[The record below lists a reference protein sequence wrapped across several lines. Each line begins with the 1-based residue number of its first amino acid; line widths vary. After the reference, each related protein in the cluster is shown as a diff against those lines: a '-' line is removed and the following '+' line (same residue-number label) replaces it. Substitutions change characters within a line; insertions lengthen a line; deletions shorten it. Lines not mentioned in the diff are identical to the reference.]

1 MNIALV
7 FPGQGSQS
15 VGMGKDLFSA
25 FSSAKEVFE
34 EVNDALSENLSDLM
48 FNGSADE
55 LNLTCNTQP
64 AVMAVSIAVLR
75 ILEKEAGFSL
85 KDNKVLFAAGHSL
98 GEYSALCAAG
108 SLSLADTARLLRT
121 RGKAMQ
127 EAVPVGVGGMISLIG
142 AELDTAQKI
151 AAASSDGKNIC
162 EVSNDNSFGQVV
174 LSGHNKALEK
184 AAQIAKEE
192 YAVKLVVPLA
202 VSAPFHCSLMKPAAT
217 KMAPVIAATAFK
229 APQVPIISNVT
240 AKETSDPVAIKNL
253 LIEQITSGV
262 KWRESVLY
270 MQSKGIDTLLELGTG
285 GILTR
290 MKKRIAPEL
299 EGASLGTLEEIE
311 SFIKTL

>member
-25 FSSAKEVFE
+25 FTPAKEVFE
-34 EVNDALSENLSDLM
+34 EVNDALSENLSELM
-48 FNGSADE
+48 FNGSIDE

-75 ILEKEAGFSL
+75 ILQKEAGFSL
-85 KDNKVLFAAGHSL
+85 KGNNVLFAAGHSL

-127 EAVPVGVGGMISLIG
+127 EAAPVGLGGMISLIG

-151 AAASSDGKNIC
+151 AAESSDDKNIC

-174 LSGHNKALEK
+174 LSGHKEALEK
-184 AAQIAKEE
+184 ATQIAKEK
-192 YAVKLVVPLA
+192 YDVKLVVPLA
-202 VSAPFHCSLMKPAAT
+202 VSAPFHCSLMKPAAD
-217 KMAPVIAATAFK
+217 KMAPIIAATDFK
-229 APQVPIISNVT
+229 TPEVPIISNVT
-240 AKETSDPVAIKNL
+240 AKEANDPAAIKDL
-253 LIEQITSGV
+253 LVTQITSGV

-270 MQSKGIDTLLELGTG
+270 MQSKGVDTLLELGTG

-290 MKKRIAPEL
+290 MKKRIASDL
-299 EGASLGTLEEIE
+299 AGTSLGTLAEIE
-311 SFIKTL
+311 SFMKTL